1 MEDKHYVELAKIRF
15 QRSKELVLEAEVLL
29 EKGMFKS
36 ANNRAYYAIEKA
48 LSALLISHKVGTKTH
63 AGVLKMFNLEFIRN
77 GDGFFT
83 AEDYVIVSEAEHI
96 RNISDYDD
104 FYIAN
109 KDQSVIQVQNA
120 KNLVEK
126 VRNYETNF
134 FNM

>member
-1 MEDKHYVELAKIRF
+1 MELAKIRF
-15 QRSKELVLEAEVLL
+15 QRSKELVLEAE
-29 EKGMFKS
+29 
-36 ANNRAYYAIEKA
+36 
-48 LSALLISHKVGTKTH
+48 
-63 AGVLKMFNLEFIRN
+63 
-77 GDGFFT
+77 
-83 AEDYVIVSEAEHI
+83 DYVVVSEAEHI

-134 FNM
+134 LNM